1 MKKKQAGRKDE
12 SRQGKGKGRKG
23 EKPRR
28 KKLNPSLPPSDLK
41 STVAEGQ
48 ILGLLYGTQ
57 TKGIEMS
64 LL

>member
-1 MKKKQAGRKDE
+1 MLLKAQYNLFLL
-12 SRQGKGKGRKG
+12 
-23 EKPRR
+23 RR